1 MHWSVASSLGIDSSD
16 KGSYQTQDDRPTDD
30 SWIHGGI
37 HDTRRFDRAEPIG
50 QHDHMHLLQ
59 RREVNGVDSMLKT
72 IAPRPLVLVALSG
85 TMMTL
90 PACAKRVGF
99 WDRTKQHQ
107 SEQQLHAQEQT
118 QTQQAHNTRSST
130 YYTPEHVESGSSVQ
144 NVAQSTG
151 NENEVQSAPPL
162 KSGSFA
168 SNTGFQSGGSASIT
182 TSPTP
187 ETMVTD
193 EPITSA
199 APEPYAP
206 IPTPAAG
213 SVAGGDLSA
222 WIYSNAMGIEL
233 PTESASPATRATVNI
248 RKITDAYAGSDFD
261 PIVSPD
267 GGNLIYA
274 STQHRPTADIY
285 TKSIRGAV
293 VTRLTDDP
301 AQDVMPSISPDGSTI
316 AFASDRNGSWDI
328 FLMPA
333 EGGNKIQ
340 ITNESAHDLHPS
352 WSPDGTKL
360 VFSRLGQ
367 QTGRWEMW
375 VTDVASDHGA
385 QFIGFGL
392 FPEWCPVAGTG
403 VDGADKILFQR
414 SRERG
419 DRAFSVWTIDFT
431 QNPGT
436 AGRETEIA
444 SGADQ
449 ALINPTWSPDGQF
462 VCFAAVPYSQAWVN
476 STTARP
482 DMSTIWMVSINGTN
496 KVKLTDGTSVDL
508 MPAWGRNNNIFF
520 VSNMD
525 GQDHLWSMELS
536 PAVRAASLRNPEFE
550 DTFANVPTDN
560 PTVGE

>member
-1 MHWSVASSLGIDSSD
+1 MRDT
-16 KGSYQTQDDRPTDD
+16 QTTTLIRPV
-30 SWIHGGI
+30 
-37 HDTRRFDRAEPIG
+37 
-50 QHDHMHLLQ
+50 LL
-59 RREVNGVDSMLKT
+59 T
-72 IAPRPLVLVALSG
+72 ALAG
-85 TMMTL
+85 TMLTL

-107 SEQQLHAQEQT
+107 TEQQAEQQTAQNQS
-118 QTQQAHNTRSST
+118 TRST
-130 YYTPEHVESGSSVQ
+130 AYFTPEHVESGSNIQ
-144 NVAQSTG
+144 NTAQSASS
-151 NENEVQSAPPL
+151 NVQPKVKPIAQSAPAL
-162 KSGSFA
+162 DSVSFA
-168 SNTGFQSGGSASIT
+168 NNDKLASNSTASIS
-182 TSPTP
+182 TSSSP
-187 ETMVTD
+187 D
-193 EPITSA
+193 EFVNNGPVTSA

-206 IPTPAAG
+206 IPKPAAN
-213 SVAGGDLSA
+213 SVQGGDLSA

-233 PTESASPATRATVNI
+233 PTESSSPATRATVNV

-261 PIVSPD
+261 PIVTPD
-267 GGNLIYA
+267 GRNLIYA

-285 TKSIRGAV
+285 TKSINGAV
-293 VTRLTDDP
+293 VTRLTDHT
-301 AQDVMPSISPDGSTI
+301 AQDVMPAISPDGSTI
-316 AFASDRNGSWDI
+316 AFATDRNGSWDI

-340 ITNESAHDLHPS
+340 ITNESAHDLHPT

-360 VFSRLGQ
+360 AFCRLGQ
-367 QTGRWEMW
+367 QTGRWEIW

-392 FPEWCPVAGTG
+392 FPEWSPIAGTG
-403 VDGADKILFQR
+403 ADGGDKILFQR

-419 DRAFSVWTIDFT
+419 DRAFSIWTIDY
-431 QNPGT
+431 QPNPGT

-462 VCFAAVPYSQAWVN
+462 VCFAAVPYSQSWVN

-482 DMSTIWMVSINGTN
+482 DMSTIWMVSVNGTN

-508 MPAWGRNNNIFF
+508 MPAWGRNNQIFF

-550 DTFANVPTDN
+550 STFANVPTDT
-560 PTVGE
+560 PAAGE

>member
-1 MHWSVASSLGIDSSD
+1 MSITINSQN
-16 KGSYQTQDDRPTDD
+16 KTRP
-30 SWIHGGI
+30 II
-37 HDTRRFDRAEPIG
+37 
-50 QHDHMHLLQ
+50 
-59 RREVNGVDSMLKT
+59 
-72 IAPRPLVLVALSG
+72 LVALAG
-85 TMMTL
+85 GLLTL

-99 WDRTKQHQ
+99 WDRTQQHETQ
-107 SEQQLHAQEQT
+107 VQAQQ
-118 QTQQAHNTRSST
+118 NSRSST
-130 YYTPEHVESGSSVQ
+130 YFTPVAAETGSSVQ
-144 NVAQSTG
+144 NTAQSSGTHA
-151 NENEVQSAPPL
+151 NVQPKVKPIAQSAPPL
-162 KSGSFA
+162 DSGSFDSFTPSSNTTQA
-168 SNTGFQSGGSASIT
+168 SFQNSTSGQTSNTGLNSNSAASIT
-182 TSPTP
+182 TNSSPSTFVNGGP
-187 ETMVTD
+187 V
-193 EPITSA
+193 TSA
-199 APEPYAP
+199 ARDPYAP
-206 IPTPAAG
+206 IAKPAAN
-213 SVAGGDLSA
+213 SVRGGDLSA

-233 PTESASPATRATVNI
+233 PTESETPATRATVNV

-261 PIVSPD
+261 PIVTPD
-267 GGNLIYA
+267 GRSLIYA
-274 STQHRPTADIY
+274 STQHRPTADLY
-285 TKSIRGAV
+285 TKSINGAV

-316 AFASDRNGSWDI
+316 AFATDRNGSWDI

-340 ITNESAHDLHPS
+340 ITNESAHDLHPT

-360 VFSRLGQ
+360 AFCRLGQ
-367 QTGRWEMW
+367 QTGRWEIW

-392 FPEWCPVAGTG
+392 FPEWSPVAASGI
-403 VDGADKILFQR
+403 DGADKILFQR

-419 DRAFSVWTIDFT
+419 DRAFSVWTIDY
-431 QNPGT
+431 QPNPGT

-462 VCFAAVPYSQAWVN
+462 VCFAAVPYSQSWTN

-482 DMSTIWMVSINGTN
+482 DMSTIWMVSVNGTN

-508 MPAWGRNNNIFF
+508 MPAWGRNNQIFF

-550 DTFANVPTDN
+550 STFATAPTDTA
-560 PTVGE
+560 PAGE

>member
-1 MHWSVASSLGIDSSD
+1 MSSMPT
-16 KGSYQTQDDRPTDD
+16 TQAIRPV
-30 SWIHGGI
+30 
-37 HDTRRFDRAEPIG
+37 
-50 QHDHMHLLQ
+50 LLIALA
-59 RREVNGVDSMLKT
+59 GSMLT
-72 IAPRPLVLVALSG
+72 I
-85 TMMTL
+85 

-99 WDRTKQHQ
+99 WNRTQQHQ
-107 SEQQLHAQEQT
+107 TEQQAQ
-118 QTQQAHNTRSST
+118 ANNSTRSNS
-130 YYTPEHVESGSSVQ
+130 YFTPGHVESGSNVQ
-144 NVAQSTG
+144 NTAQSADSQPDTQP
-151 NENEVQSAPPL
+151 VAQSAPPL
-162 KSGSFA
+162 DSGNFAQSNTDGFA
-168 SNTGFQSGGSASIT
+168 SNSTASIT

-187 ETMVTD
+187 EALVTD

-199 APEPYAP
+199 APDPYAP
-206 IPTPAAG
+206 IPKPAAN

-233 PTESASPATRATVNI
+233 PTESSSPATRATVNV

-267 GGNLIYA
+267 GSHLIYA

-285 TKSIRGAV
+285 TKSIHGAV

-316 AFASDRNGSWDI
+316 AFATDRNGSWDI
-328 FLMPA
+328 FLMPV

-392 FPEWCPVAGTG
+392 FPEWCPIASTG
-403 VDGADKILFQR
+403 IDGADKILFQR

-431 QNPGT
+431 PTPGT

-444 SGADQ
+444 SGANQ

-462 VCFAAVPYSQAWVN
+462 VCFAAVPYSQSWVN

-550 DTFANVPTDN
+550 STFANVPTDT
-560 PTVGE
+560 PTPGE

>member
-1 MHWSVASSLGIDSSD
+1 MFDSSN
-16 KGSYQTQDDRPTDD
+16 TTIRP
-30 SWIHGGI
+30 I
-37 HDTRRFDRAEPIG
+37 
-50 QHDHMHLLQ
+50 LL
-59 RREVNGVDSMLKT
+59 
-72 IAPRPLVLVALSG
+72 IALSG
-85 TMMTL
+85 TMLTL

-99 WDRTKQHQ
+99 WNRTQQHESEKQAQQSTQNTRANTYFSPGQ
-107 SEQQLHAQEQT
+107 SET
-118 QTQQAHNTRSST
+118 
-130 YYTPEHVESGSSVQ
+130 GSAVQ
-144 NVAQSTG
+144 NTAQSTSTAPT
-151 NENEVQSAPPL
+151 QSQTAQAKNQPAFPPAPAL

-168 SNTGFQSGGSASIT
+168 ANSTASIT
-182 TSPTP
+182 TSATP
-187 ETMVTD
+187 ETVVSST
-193 EPITSA
+193 PVTSA
-199 APEPYAP
+199 APDPYAP
-206 IPTPAAG
+206 IPKPAAN

-233 PTESASPATRATVNI
+233 PTESTTPATRATVNV

-261 PIVSPD
+261 PIVTPD
-267 GGNLIYA
+267 GRNLIYA

-285 TKSIRGAV
+285 TKSIRGSV
-293 VTRLTDDP
+293 VTRLTDNP
-301 AQDVMPSISPDGSTI
+301 GQDVMPSISPDGSTI
-316 AFASDRNGSWDI
+316 AFATDRNGSWDI

-340 ITNESAHDLHPS
+340 ITNETSHDLHPS

-392 FPEWCPVAGTG
+392 FPEWCPVASTG
-403 VDGADKILFQR
+403 ADGADKILFQR

-419 DRAFSVWTIDFT
+419 DRAFSIWTIDFT
-431 QNPGT
+431 PNPGT

-462 VCFAAVPYSQAWVN
+462 VCFAAVPYSQSWVD
-476 STTARP
+476 SKTARP

-496 KVKLTDGTSVDL
+496 KVKLTDGSSVDL

-550 DTFANVPTDN
+550 STFANVNTDKPT
-560 PTVGE
+560 PGE

>member
-1 MHWSVASSLGIDSSD
+1 MFDSSN
-16 KGSYQTQDDRPTDD
+16 TTIRP
-30 SWIHGGI
+30 I
-37 HDTRRFDRAEPIG
+37 
-50 QHDHMHLLQ
+50 LL
-59 RREVNGVDSMLKT
+59 
-72 IAPRPLVLVALSG
+72 IALSG
-85 TMMTL
+85 TMLTL

-99 WDRTKQHQ
+99 WNRTQQHESEKQAQQNSQQASVQ
-107 SEQQLHAQEQT
+107 STRSNTYFSPGHTETGSAVQNTAQSTTPKTQT
-118 QTQQAHNTRSST
+118 QTQTKTADAKSQPAFPPAPSLNT
-130 YYTPEHVESGSSVQ
+130 
-144 NVAQSTG
+144 
-151 NENEVQSAPPL
+151 
-162 KSGSFA
+162 GSFA
-168 SNTGFQSGGSASIT
+168 SNSSASIT
-182 TSPTP
+182 TSATP
-187 ETMVTD
+187 EAQVTN

-199 APEPYAP
+199 ARDPYAP
-206 IPTPAAG
+206 IPQPEAN

-233 PTESASPATRATVNI
+233 PTESTTPATRATVNV

-261 PIVSPD
+261 PIVTPD
-267 GGNLIYA
+267 GRNLVYA

-285 TKSIRGAV
+285 TKSIRGSV
-293 VTRLTDDP
+293 VTRLTDNP
-301 AQDVMPSISPDGSTI
+301 GQDVMPTISPDGSTI
-316 AFASDRNGSWDI
+316 AFATDRNGSWDI

-340 ITNESAHDLHPS
+340 ITNETSHDLHPS

-392 FPEWCPVAGTG
+392 FPEWCPVAATG

-431 QNPGT
+431 PNPGT

-462 VCFAAVPYSQAWVN
+462 VCFAAVPYSQSWVD

-496 KVKLTDGTSVDL
+496 KVKLTDGSSVDL
-508 MPAWGRNNNIFF
+508 MPAWGRDNNIFF

-550 DTFANVPTDN
+550 STFANVNTDKPT
-560 PTVGE
+560 PGE

>member
-1 MHWSVASSLGIDSSD
+1 MRDT
-16 KGSYQTQDDRPTDD
+16 QTTTLIRPV
-30 SWIHGGI
+30 
-37 HDTRRFDRAEPIG
+37 
-50 QHDHMHLLQ
+50 LL
-59 RREVNGVDSMLKT
+59 T
-72 IAPRPLVLVALSG
+72 ALAG
-85 TMMTL
+85 TMLTL

-107 SEQQLHAQEQT
+107 TEQQAEQQTAQT
-118 QTQQAHNTRSST
+118 QSTRST
-130 YYTPEHVESGSSVQ
+130 AYFTPEHVESGSNVQ
-144 NVAQSTG
+144 NTAQSA
-151 NENEVQSAPPL
+151 NSNVQPKVKPIAQSAPPL
-162 KSGSFA
+162 DSGSFA
-168 SNTGFQSGGSASIT
+168 NNDKLASNSTASIS
-182 TSPTP
+182 TSSSP
-187 ETMVTD
+187 D
-193 EPITSA
+193 EFVNNGPVTSA

-206 IPTPAAG
+206 IPKPAAN
-213 SVAGGDLSA
+213 SVHGGDLSA

-233 PTESASPATRATVNI
+233 PTESSTPATRATVNV

-261 PIVSPD
+261 PIVTPD
-267 GGNLIYA
+267 GRNLIYA

-285 TKSIRGAV
+285 TKSINGAV
-293 VTRLTDDP
+293 VTRLTDHT
-301 AQDVMPSISPDGSTI
+301 AQDVMPAISPDGSTI
-316 AFASDRNGSWDI
+316 AFATDRNGSWDI

-340 ITNESAHDLHPS
+340 ITNESAHDLHPT

-360 VFSRLGQ
+360 AFCRLGQ
-367 QTGRWEMW
+367 QTGRWEIW

-392 FPEWCPVAGTG
+392 FPEWAPIAGTG
-403 VDGADKILFQR
+403 ADGGDKILFQR

-419 DRAFSVWTIDFT
+419 DRAFSIWTIDY
-431 QNPGT
+431 QPNPGT

-462 VCFAAVPYSQAWVN
+462 VCFAAVPYSQSWVN

-482 DMSTIWMVSINGTN
+482 DMSTIWMVSVNGTN

-508 MPAWGRNNNIFF
+508 MPAWGRDNQIFF

-550 DTFANVPTDN
+550 STFANVPTDT
-560 PTVGE
+560 PAAGE

>member
-1 MHWSVASSLGIDSSD
+1 MRDT
-16 KGSYQTQDDRPTDD
+16 QTTTLIRPV
-30 SWIHGGI
+30 
-37 HDTRRFDRAEPIG
+37 
-50 QHDHMHLLQ
+50 LL
-59 RREVNGVDSMLKT
+59 T
-72 IAPRPLVLVALSG
+72 ALAG
-85 TMMTL
+85 TMLTL
-90 PACAKRVGF
+90 PACAKRVGY

-107 SEQQLHAQEQT
+107 TEQLAEQQTT
-118 QTQQAHNTRSST
+118 QTQSTRAT
-130 YYTPEHVESGSSVQ
+130 AYFTPEHVESGSNVQ
-144 NVAQSTG
+144 NTAQSASS
-151 NENEVQSAPPL
+151 NVQPKVKPIAQSAPPL
-162 KSGSFA
+162 DSGSFA
-168 SNTGFQSGGSASIT
+168 NNDKLASNSTASIS
-182 TSPTP
+182 TSSSP
-187 ETMVTD
+187 D
-193 EPITSA
+193 EFVNNGPVSSA

-206 IPTPAAG
+206 IPKPAAN
-213 SVAGGDLSA
+213 SVQGGDLSA

-233 PTESASPATRATVNI
+233 PTESSSPATRATVNV

-261 PIVSPD
+261 PIVTPD
-267 GGNLIYA
+267 GRNLIYA

-285 TKSIRGAV
+285 TKSINGAV
-293 VTRLTDDP
+293 VTRLTDHT
-301 AQDVMPSISPDGSTI
+301 AQDVMPAISPDGSTI
-316 AFASDRNGSWDI
+316 AFATDRNGSWDI

-340 ITNESAHDLHPS
+340 ITNESAHDLHPT

-360 VFSRLGQ
+360 AFCRLGQ
-367 QTGRWEMW
+367 QTGRWEIW

-392 FPEWCPVAGTG
+392 FPEWAPIAGTG
-403 VDGADKILFQR
+403 ADGGDKILFQR

-419 DRAFSVWTIDFT
+419 DRAFSIWTIDY
-431 QNPGT
+431 QPNPGT

-462 VCFAAVPYSQAWVN
+462 VCFAAVPYSQSWVN

-482 DMSTIWMVSINGTN
+482 DMSTIWMVSVNGTN

-508 MPAWGRNNNIFF
+508 MPAWGRDNQIFF

-550 DTFANVPTDN
+550 STFANVPTDT
-560 PTVGE
+560 PAAGE

>member
-1 MHWSVASSLGIDSSD
+1 MSN
-16 KGSYQTQDDRPTDD
+16 T
-30 SWIHGGI
+30 
-37 HDTRRFDRAEPIG
+37 
-50 QHDHMHLLQ
+50 
-59 RREVNGVDSMLKT
+59 KT
-72 IAPRPLVLVALSG
+72 IRPILLTALAG
-85 TMMTL
+85 TMLTL

-99 WDRTKQHQ
+99 WNRTQQHQ
-107 SEQQLHAQEQT
+107 TEQQQAQGAQSS
-118 QTQQAHNTRSST
+118 RSNA
-130 YYTPEHVESGSSVQ
+130 YFTPGHTESGSAVQ
-144 NVAQSTG
+144 NTALSANTQPTNQPASQPTGQQSPQT
-151 NENEVQSAPPL
+151 APPL
-162 KSGSFA
+162 ESGSFA
-168 SNTGFQSGGSASIT
+168 QSQTPSTSGFVSNSAASISTSAS
-182 TSPTP
+182 P
-187 ETMVTD
+187 EAMVTD
-193 EPITSA
+193 QPITSA

-206 IPTPAAG
+206 IPKPEAN
-213 SVAGGDLSA
+213 SVRGGDLSA

-233 PTESASPATRATVNI
+233 PTESSTPATRATVNI

-261 PIVSPD
+261 PIVTPD
-267 GGNLIYA
+267 GNHLIYA

-285 TKSIRGAV
+285 TKSIHGAV

-316 AFASDRNGSWDI
+316 AFATNRNGSWDI

-352 WSPDGTKL
+352 WSPDGSKL

-392 FPEWCPVAGTG
+392 FPEWSPIAATG

-419 DRAFSVWTIDFT
+419 DRAFSIWTIDYT
-431 QNPGT
+431 PNPGT

-462 VCFAAVPYSQAWVN
+462 VCFAAVPYSQSWVD

-482 DMSTIWMVSINGTN
+482 DMSTIWMVSLDGTN

-508 MPAWGRNNNIFF
+508 MPAWGRDNNIFF

-550 DTFANVPTDN
+550 STFANVPTDK
-560 PTVGE
+560 PTPGE

>member
-1 MHWSVASSLGIDSSD
+1 
-16 KGSYQTQDDRPTDD
+16 
-30 SWIHGGI
+30 
-37 HDTRRFDRAEPIG
+37 
-50 QHDHMHLLQ
+50 
-59 RREVNGVDSMLKT
+59 MLKT

-107 SEQQLHAQEQT
+107 TEQELHAQEQS
-118 QTQQAHNTRSST
+118 QFQNQSQNQSQNQNQTRSST
-130 YYTPEHVESGSSVQ
+130 YFTPGQAESGSSVQ

-151 NENEVQSAPPL
+151 NENQFQSAPEL
-162 KSGSFA
+162 DSGSFA
-168 SNTGFQSGGSASIT
+168 SKSTRDGFQSGGTASIT

-233 PTESASPATRATVNI
+233 PTESTSPATRATVNI

-267 GGNLIYA
+267 GGHLIYA

-301 AQDVMPSISPDGSTI
+301 GQDVMPSISPDGSTI

-392 FPEWCPVAGTG
+392 FPEWCPVGGTG

-431 QNPGT
+431 PNPGT

-550 DTFANVPTDN
+550 STFANVPTDN

>member
-1 MHWSVASSLGIDSSD
+1 MFDSSN
-16 KGSYQTQDDRPTDD
+16 TTIRP
-30 SWIHGGI
+30 I
-37 HDTRRFDRAEPIG
+37 
-50 QHDHMHLLQ
+50 LL
-59 RREVNGVDSMLKT
+59 
-72 IAPRPLVLVALSG
+72 IALSG
-85 TMMTL
+85 TMLTL

-99 WDRTKQHQ
+99 WDRTQQHESEKQAQQNSQQASVHNTRSNAYFSPAQ
-107 SEQQLHAQEQT
+107 SETGSAVQNTAQSTTPKTQT
-118 QTQQAHNTRSST
+118 QTQTQTKTADAKSQ
-130 YYTPEHVESGSSVQ
+130 P
-144 NVAQSTG
+144 AFPP
-151 NENEVQSAPPL
+151 APAL
-162 KSGSFA
+162 TTGSFA
-168 SNTGFQSGGSASIT
+168 SNSTASIT
-182 TSPTP
+182 TSATP
-187 ETMVTD
+187 ETQVTN

-199 APEPYAP
+199 ARDPYAP
-206 IPTPAAG
+206 IPKPEAN

-233 PTESASPATRATVNI
+233 PTESTTPATRATVNV

-261 PIVSPD
+261 PIVTPD
-267 GGNLIYA
+267 GRNLIYA

-285 TKSIRGAV
+285 TKSIRGSV
-293 VTRLTDDP
+293 VTRLTDNP
-301 AQDVMPSISPDGSTI
+301 GQDVMPSISPDGSTI
-316 AFASDRNGSWDI
+316 AFATDRNGSWDI

-340 ITNESAHDLHPS
+340 ITNETSHDLHPS

-392 FPEWCPVAGTG
+392 FPEWCPVAATG
-403 VDGADKILFQR
+403 ADGADKILFQR

-431 QNPGT
+431 PEPGT

-462 VCFAAVPYSQAWVN
+462 VCFAAVPYSQSWVD

-496 KVKLTDGTSVDL
+496 KVKLTDGSSVDL
-508 MPAWGRNNNIFF
+508 MPAWGRDNNIFF

-550 DTFANVPTDN
+550 STFANVNTDKPT
-560 PTVGE
+560 PGE